1 MAFIKVSKNSSKI
14 HGIIGSYFIK
24 EVSVKKRY
32 WFLFIIMLYE
42 SLCFGQEYFEEL
54 FSSESRI
61 KGFQEDSTGVMYLA
75 TRDCLFKSV
84 DNGSSWQQIFDEAGV
99 ETIGVNSLDCIYALS
114 YPPLLSMHYSIDQG
128 LTWNVMNRPTGY
140 DLVDLFITSDDTMF
154 LTGWG
159 CIYKYDSDNED
170 WVQVLACTYE
180 EIVTSIVSNENNV
193 LFASSTNFEGSGT
206 TGGIYRSDDRGD
218 TWEHIGLDYYFVQD
232 LTINSNG
239 EFFACTS
246 GHSTTGD
253 TVIMHS
259 IDQGETWNQC
269 FSYASQMFTIIND
282 SNDNLYVGT
291 GNYPISWA
299 GVQFSQDNGQ
309 TWNQLQT
316 NLIPNNA
323 QVDYL
328 YCDSD
333 NYLYAIV
340 NGDYPPY
347 TLLKSLEPT
356 TTTVIDEDF
365 VAPVNQIS
373 NYPNPFTDETTIVL
387 RLPSKSIREAKVE
400 IFNVRGQK
408 IREIPVEQQEVK
420 WDGRDDQCQKAPSG
434 VYFYRIKTEDSILTK
449 KCILMK

>member
-1 MAFIKVSKNSSKI
+1 MSESSNQI

-32 WFLFIIMLYE
+32 WFLFIIMLYA

-239 EFFACTS
+239 EFFACTA
-246 GHSTTGD
+246 GNYYTYEK
-253 TVIMHS
+253 VVMHS

-291 GNYPISWA
+291 GNYPQYLA
-299 GVQFSQDNGQ
+299 GVHYSQNNGQ
-309 TWNQLQT
+309 TWEEVQT
-316 NLIPNNA
+316 DLIPGDA
-323 QVDYL
+323 GVDYL
-328 YCDSD
+328 YLNSD
-333 NYLYAIV
+333 NYLYVIA
-340 NGDYPPY
+340 NGNYSPS

-387 RLPSKSIREAKVE
+387 EFPSKSVQSAKLE

-408 IREIPVEQQEVK
+408 IREIPIEQQEVK
-420 WDGRDDQCQKAPSG
+420 WDGRDRMCHKAPSG
-434 VYFYRIKTEDSILTK
+434 VYFVNVTDNKGIRYSSKILK
-449 KCILMK
+449 INNM